1 MRKTLKF
8 LHTLGAIGYA
18 GAAAALLVLHA
29 QLPAPE
35 DLERFA
41 ALRMAMGAVAQLI
54 LLPSIAVVL
63 VSGLLAMAFN
73 PAFHN
78 AGWVWLKL
86 IFGVLV
92 FEGTLVSVQAP
103 MERAALQAEAAL
115 AGDVPVAELLAP
127 LGPEWGSLWVVL
139 LLAVFNVVLGVWR
152 PRSRGR
158 PGTERAAAGGG
169 RFGGPTA

>member
-1 MRKTLKF
+1 VRKTLKF

-35 DLERFA
+35 ELERFA
-41 ALRMAMGAVAQLI
+41 TLRLAMGAIAQFI

-103 MERAALQAEAAL
+103 MQRAALQAEDAL
-115 AGDVPVAELLAP
+115 TGNVPVAELAAP

-152 PRSRGR
+152 PRGR
-158 PGTERAAAGGG
+158 RREALRTEAG
-169 RFGGPTA
+169 

>member
-8 LHTLGAIGYA
+8 LHTVGAIGYA

-29 QLPAPE
+29 QLPDPE

-41 ALRMAMGAVAQLI
+41 TLRMAMGAVAERI
-54 LLPSIAVVL
+54 LLPSIALVL

-73 PAFHN
+73 RAFHN

-92 FEGTLVSVQAP
+92 FEGTLVSV
-103 MERAALQAEAAL
+103 
-115 AGDVPVAELLAP
+115 
-127 LGPEWGSLWVVL
+127 
-139 LLAVFNVVLGVWR
+139 
-152 PRSRGR
+152 
-158 PGTERAAAGGG
+158 
-169 RFGGPTA
+169 

>member
-1 MRKTLKF
+1 MRKTMKF

-18 GAAAALLVLHA
+18 GAAAGLLVLHA

-41 ALRMAMGAVAQLI
+41 TLRMAMGAVAELI
-54 LLPSIAVVL
+54 LLPSIALVL
-63 VSGLLAMAFN
+63 VRGLLAMAFN

-78 AGWVWLKL
+78 AGWAWLKL

-92 FEGTLVSVQAP
+92 FESTLVYVQAP
-103 MERAALQAEAAL
+103 MERAALQAEDAL
-115 AGDVPVAELLAP
+115 AGNVPMAELTAP

-152 PRSRGR
+152 PR
-158 PGTERAAAGGG
+158 GG
-169 RFGGPTA
+169 RRQAAE